1 MEKEGG
7 GGEREERNNGVPV
20 TAVCVRR
27 KSHEKVPPLP
37 EPSQSLSVSQGQFSF
52 LHICN

>member
-20 TAVCVRR
+20 TAVRVRR
-27 KSHEKVPPLP
+27 KVT
-37 EPSQSLSVSQGQFSF
+37 
-52 LHICN
+52 